1 MDSKK
6 KELINKLIHNN
17 FPLRI
22 LEKKLIKE
30 NYSID
35 FINELLYKDSKKK
48 ILNLD
53 PLVYIIDDFLSNE
66 ECDHMIK
73 LGNNNLKRAMVSN
86 DKKGVISEG
95 RTGSNNWIPHNKSKK
110 SKEIADRFS
119 ELINVPIDNAEN
131 FQIIHYSKTQEY
143 KMHYDCWDLNKSEKT
158 LRNFKY
164 GGQRIYTCLCY
175 LNNVKEGGG
184 TCFGNLKINVKPKK
198 GRILVFKN
206 VYDNTNKKHPLSLH
220 AGMPVI
226 EGEKYAFNLWF
237 REASRKKL
245 YKDVNPEYYK

>member
-1 MDSKK
+1 MDSKQ
-6 KELINKLIHNN
+6 KELIKKLIHDK

-110 SKEIADRFS
+110 K
-119 ELINVPIDNAEN
+119 
-131 FQIIHYSKTQEY
+131 
-143 KMHYDCWDLNKSEKT
+143 
-158 LRNFKY
+158 
-164 GGQRIYTCLCY
+164 
-175 LNNVKEGGG
+175 
-184 TCFGNLKINVKPKK
+184 
-198 GRILVFKN
+198 
-206 VYDNTNKKHPLSLH
+206 
-220 AGMPVI
+220 
-226 EGEKYAFNLWF
+226 
-237 REASRKKL
+237 
-245 YKDVNPEYYK
+245 